1 MELTGDRARQPA
13 PAPDGADGPPMELT
27 GTVVHGGPEE
37 GGSPAEGH
45 LLVLGKPL
53 SFWGGIDPLT
63 GEICDPRHPR
73 HGDSVCGRILVMEGT
88 IGSSSSS
95 AIMLELLRNDVA
107 PAGIVIAQPD
117 AILVLGILVAREL
130 GYPTIPML
138 RLDGPDIATLAAA
151 DGRPATLSG
160 AVLGIAPQGSA

>member
-1 MELTGDRARQPA
+1 MELKGNS
-13 PAPDGADGPPMELT
+13 
-27 GTVVHGGPEE
+27 VK
-37 GGSPAEGH
+37 GGSAEGP

-63 GEICDPRHPR
+63 GKICDPRHPR
-73 HGDSVCGRILVMEGT
+73 HGDSVADRILVMERT

-95 AIMLELLRNDVA
+95 AIMLELLRGGVA
-107 PAGIVIAQPD
+107 PAGIVIARPD

-138 RLDGPDIATLAAA
+138 QVGGSGIRRLAEL
-151 DGRPATLSG
+151 DGRPATLSD
-160 AVLGIAPQGSA
+160 AVLHLARPR

>member
-1 MELTGDRARQPA
+1 
-13 PAPDGADGPPMELT
+13 MELT
-27 GTVVHGGPEE
+27 GTSVHGGRAAHGP
-37 GGSPAEGH
+37 

-63 GEICDPRHPR
+63 GEIIDPRHPR
-73 HGDSVCGRILVMEGT
+73 HGDFVRGRILVMEGT

-107 PAGIVIAQPD
+107 PTAIAVARPD

-138 RLDGPDIATLAAA
+138 RLGGPDIAALAPA

-160 AVLGIAPQGSA
+160 AVLRVSLQGSA